1 MVLLVVLGLR
11 GGCYSR
17 VSCRVDGFCQ
27 PSPNLNRRGVMRK
40 VSSVFLIGVTLFA
53 GMSSQAQAALNE
65 ESLRAFALCDG
76 SFFKRLKVDLA
87 SNTQAIPVATKGDIS
102 WIKVP
107 DRTKHNSVAFKTP
120 ITMTGLQLVAYFD
133 ENLSMKD
140 FGQFYYWGF
149 NVNGEINN
157 VVQQFKTLTK
167 DGARIVADGDAF
179 ARLEVNI
186 GGQGWKPVNPVSGTI
201 PGKGRAERILLFE
214 KHEHQAGIVRVSCS
228 LQGDISAEMLRTIRP
243 DI

>member
-1 MVLLVVLGLR
+1 MLLFVLGLR

-17 VSCRVDGFCQ
+17 VSCRVDGFYR
-27 PSPNLNRRGVMRK
+27 PIPNLNGRGVMRK
-40 VSSVFLIGVTLFA
+40 VSSVFLLCTTLFA
-53 GMSSQAQAALNE
+53 GMTSQAQAALNE
-65 ESLRAFALCDG
+65 QSLRAFALCDG

-87 SNTQAIPVATKGDIS
+87 NNTQAIPVATKGDIS

-107 DRTKHNSVAFKTP
+107 DRKKHNTVVFKTP
-120 ITMTGLQLVAYFD
+120 ITMTGLQLVSYFD

-149 NVNGEINN
+149 NVNGDIDD
-157 VVQQFKTLTK
+157 VVKQFKTLTK

-179 ARLEVNI
+179 ARLDVNI

-214 KHEHQAGIVRVSCS
+214 KHEHQAGVVRVSCS
-228 LQGDISAEMLRTIRP
+228 LQGDIAAEMLRTIRP